1 MLGIFGGTFDPIHN
15 GHLRVAIDAYEKL
28 GLDQVHLIPL
38 SGAVHRDQPKA
49 SAEHRLAMIKK
60 AIEHIPYLIADD
72 REIRRGGASYM
83 VDTLSSLKADHPN
96 ETLCL
101 LLGTDAFNGFD
112 RWRNPAQILQ
122 LANLVVLKRPGYS
135 VPTDSPLAEL
145 INDHLCDDLGILKTS
160 PAGKIYFLEVTQL
173 DIASSEI
180 RQKVAESHQT
190 NFLLPSRTLEY
201 IQKHQL
207 YR

>member
-15 GHLRVAIDAYEKL
+15 GHLRVAIDAYEQL
-28 GLDQVHLIPL
+28 ALERVHLIPL

-49 SAEHRLAMIKK
+49 SAEHRLAMIEK
-60 AIEHIPYLIADD
+60 AVEHTPYLIADD
-72 REIRRGGASYM
+72 REIRRGGDSYM
-83 VDTLSSLKADHPN
+83 VDTLSSLKDDFPN
-96 ETLCL
+96 DALCL

-112 RWRNPAQILQ
+112 RWRNPEQILQ
-122 LANLVVLKRPGYS
+122 LANLVVLKRPGYA
-135 VPTDSPLAEL
+135 VPTDSPLSEL
-145 INDHLCDDLGILKTS
+145 VKDHLCDDLGILKTS

-180 RQKVAESHQT
+180 RQKVAESHQA
-190 NFLLPSRTLEY
+190 NFLLPSNTLEY

>member
-1 MLGIFGGTFDPIHN
+1 MLGVFGGTFDPIHN
-15 GHLRVAIDAYEKL
+15 GHLRVAIDAYEQ
-28 GLDQVHLIPL
+28 LDLEQVHLIPL

-49 SAEHRLAMIKK
+49 SAEHRLAMIEK
-60 AIEHIPYLIADD
+60 AVEQTPYLIADD
-72 REIRRGGASYM
+72 REIRRGGDSFM
-83 VDTLSSLKADHPN
+83 VDTLSSLKDDLPN

-112 RWRNPAQILQ
+112 RWRNPEQILQ

-135 VPTDSPLAEL
+135 VPTDSPLAAL
-145 INDHLCDDLGILKTS
+145 IKDHLCDDLGILKTS

-180 RQKVAESHQT
+180 RQKDAASHQA
-190 NFLLPSRTLEY
+190 NFLLPSSTLEY

>member
-15 GHLRVAIDAYEKL
+15 GHLRVAIDAYEQL
-28 GLDQVHLIPL
+28 GLDRVHLIPL

-49 SAEHRLAMIKK
+49 SAEHRFSMIEK
-60 AIEHIPYLIADD
+60 AVENTPFLVADD
-72 REIRRGGASYM
+72 REIRRGGDSFM
-83 VDTLSSLKADHPN
+83 VDTLASLHTDYPDQS
-96 ETLCL
+96 LCL

-112 RWRNPAQILQ
+112 RWRDPEQILQ

-135 VPTDSPLAEL
+135 VPSDSALAGL
-145 INDHLCDDLGILKTS
+145 VKDHACDDLGSLQS
-160 PAGKIYFLEVTQL
+160 SAAGKIFFLEVTQL

-180 RQKVAESHQT
+180 REKVTQDQQA
-190 NFLLPSRTLEY
+190 NFLLPNSTLKY

>member
-15 GHLRVAIDAYEKL
+15 GHLRVAIDSYEQL
-28 GLDQVHLIPL
+28 GLDRVHLIPL

-49 SAEHRLAMIKK
+49 SAEHRFSMIEK
-60 AIEHIPYLIADD
+60 AVENTPFLVADD
-72 REIRRGGASYM
+72 REIRRGGDSFM
-83 VDTLSSLKADHPN
+83 VDTLTSLHTDYPDQS
-96 ETLCL
+96 LCL

-112 RWRNPAQILQ
+112 RWRDPEQILQ

-135 VPTDSPLAEL
+135 VPSDSALAEL
-145 INDHLCDDLGILKTS
+145 VKDHACDDLGSLQS
-160 PAGKIYFLEVTQL
+160 SAAGKIFFLEVTQL

-180 RQKVAESHQT
+180 REKVTQDQQA
-190 NFLLPSRTLEY
+190 NFLLPNSTLKY